1 VDVAAWLD
9 ALALGQ
15 YTEAF
20 RENDIDADTLPDL
33 TAEDLKELG
42 VSSLGHRKKLLAAI
56 AETFPAQPES
66 ADGAAAASPQP
77 GERRQVTVLFADL
90 TGFTKLSNELGAEET
105 HGLLNRYFEAVDGIV
120 EGYGG
125 NVDKHIGDNVM
136 AVFGAPVAHGN
147 DPERAVRAAGDI
159 HQAMQA
165 LSGDLGRELQAH
177 IGIASGQVVA
187 SGTGSAAHREYTV
200 TGETV
205 NLASR
210 LQDKAK
216 AGETLISDTVCR
228 AVSDLVDCADL
239 GEIEVKGFAAPIRVW
254 RTDGLRRR
262 ASREHL
268 SLFVGR
274 RPELRQFTA
283 ITEECLET
291 GAGQS
296 MLVRG
301 EAGIGK
307 TRLMEEFTR
316 IAEDQGFACH
326 RVLVLDF
333 GVGKGQDAVRALVRS
348 LLGIPAGLGK
358 SRRIEA
364 AVSAIKEGMV
374 DSDQRVFLNDLLDL
388 PQPTDL
394 RALYD
399 AMDNAIRNS
408 GKQQA
413 VAQLIARFSQ
423 SRPIMIMVEDV
434 HWADSLTLDHLA
446 GVASTVASCP
456 AILVMTSRVE
466 GDPLDQTWRALL
478 RGSPLTTID
487 VGPLRDTEAMEIA
500 TGFVGAN
507 SPFMESCIERAEG
520 NPLFLEQLL
529 RNVEEGAEEDVPDT
543 IQSLVLAR
551 MDRLA
556 TQHKQALQAAS
567 VIGQRYA
574 LEALRHLLDDPAYDC
589 GQLVAHHLVSP
600 EGDGYLFAHALIR
613 DGVYASLLDVRRR
626 ELHLKAAQWFAE
638 QDLVLHAQH
647 LERAADAAAPR
658 AYLAAARAQA
668 DTYHFDR
675 ALQLVEQGL
684 GLAGEAEDRCDLA
697 LVQGEFLH
705 DMGKVQDSMAAHRV
719 ALDIAP
725 DDARCCRA
733 WIGLAAGMRIT
744 DRYDEALKALDEAEG
759 AATAEGL
766 TEEQAHIHHL
776 RGNIYFPLGRTEDC
790 AREHELSLKFAL
802 EAESPEAEARAL
814 GGLGDANYA
823 FGRMKTAHDYFK
835 RCVALAREHGLGRI
849 EVANWPMATTTSRY
863 LMRWHEGLAETEA
876 SLDAARR
883 VGYQRAELIARS
895 VTLNF
900 HIQLGQLEHIEE
912 ELRELDELIQR
923 LDAKRFQPYVLE
935 ARAALDLAAG
945 NREAAVRKLEQ
956 AVEICRGSDF
966 SFAGPP
972 ALAHLARMTDDPDQR
987 RAALKEGESVLRQG
1001 AVGHSH
1007 LWFYSEAMEAC
1018 LMAGEWE
1025 EVERYATALETYTR
1039 PEPLPWCDFCM
1050 AWSRALAAFGR
1061 GRRDK
1066 ATIQELRR
1074 LRDEAASAGLQTALP
1089 ALDEALAGVENSDG

>member
-1 VDVAAWLD
+1 VNVEAWL
-9 ALALGQ
+9 AELALGQ
-15 YTEAF
+15 YAETF
-20 RENDIDADTLPDL
+20 RENDIDGETLCGL

-56 AETFPAQPES
+56 AELSPPQPETT
-66 ADGAAAASPQP
+66 DGEAAVTPQP

-90 TGFTKLSNELGAEET
+90 TGFTKLSSELGAEET

-125 NVDKHIGDNVM
+125 TIDKHIGDNVM

-147 DPERAVRAAGDI
+147 DPERAVRAADDI
-159 HQAMQA
+159 HQAMQTV
-165 LSGDLGRELQAH
+165 GRDVGRELQAH

-228 AVSDLVDCADL
+228 AVSDLADCADL
-239 GEIEVKGFAAPIRVW
+239 GEIEVKGFAAPVRVW
-254 RTDGLRRR
+254 RTDGLRRG
-262 ASREHL
+262 ASSEHM

-307 TRLMEEFTR
+307 TRLMEEFAR
-316 IAEDQGFACH
+316 FAESRGFASH
-326 RVLVLDF
+326 RSLVLDF
-333 GVGKGQDAVRALVRS
+333 GVGKGQDAIRALVRS
-348 LLGIPAGLGK
+348 LLGIPAGGGK
-358 SRRIEA
+358 SRRLEA
-364 AVSAIKEGMV
+364 AVSAIKDGMV
-374 DSDQRVFLNDLLDL
+374 DPDQRVFLNDLLDL

-394 RALYD
+394 RSMYD
-399 AMDNAIRNS
+399 AMDNATRNS

-413 VAQLIARFSQ
+413 VARLIASASLGQ
-423 SRPIMIMVEDV
+423 PIMVTVEDV
-434 HWADSLTLDHLA
+434 HWADSLTLAHLA
-446 GVASTVASCP
+446 SVASTVANCP

-487 VGPLRDTEAMEIA
+487 LGPLRDTEAIEIA
-500 TGFVGAN
+500 TGFVGAD

-556 TQHKQALQAAS
+556 AEHKQALQAAS

-574 LEALRHLLDDPAYDC
+574 LGALRHLLGDPAYDC
-589 GQLVAHHLVSP
+589 GPLVAHHLVSP

-613 DGVYASLLDVRRR
+613 DGVYGSLLDARRR
-626 ELHLKAAQWFAE
+626 ELHHKAAQWFSE

-647 LERAADAAAPR
+647 LERAEDGAAPR

-668 DTYHFDR
+668 DTYHFER
-675 ALQLVEQGL
+675 ALRLAERGL
-684 GLAGEAEDRCDLA
+684 ALAGETEDRCDLA
-697 LVQGEFLH
+697 LLNGELLH
-705 DMGKVQDSMAAHRV
+705 DMGEVQDSMAAYRAV
-719 ALDIAP
+719 LDMAP
-725 DDARCCRA
+725 GDAARCRA
-733 WIGLAAGMRIT
+733 WIGLAAGMRMT
-744 DRYDEALKALDEAEG
+744 DQYDEALTALDEAET
-759 AATAEGL
+759 AAKAAGL
-766 TEEQAHIHHL
+766 TEERAHIHHL
-776 RGNIYFPLGRTEDC
+776 RGNVYFPLGRTEDC
-790 AREHELSLKFAL
+790 AREHELSLKFAH
-802 EAESPEAEARAL
+802 EAGSAEAEARAL

-823 FGRMKTAHDYFK
+823 LGRMITAHDYFR
-835 RCVALAREHGLGRI
+835 RCVTLAREHGFGRI
-849 EVANWPMATTTSRY
+849 EVANWPMMTTLLRY
-863 LMRWHEGLAETEA
+863 SMRWREGLAETEA
-876 SLDAARR
+876 SLEAARR
-883 VGYQRAELIARS
+883 VGHQRAELIARA
-895 VTLNF
+895 VTMNY
-900 HIQLGQLEHIEE
+900 HIQLGQLEHVEE
-912 ELRELDELIQR
+912 ELTELDELIQR

-935 ARAALDLAAG
+935 ARASLDLAAG
-945 NREAAVRKLEQ
+945 NREGAVRGLEQ
-956 AVEICRGSDF
+956 TIEICRGSDF

-972 ALAHLARMTDDPDQR
+972 ALAHLARVTDDPDQR
-987 RAALKEGESVLRQG
+987 RAVLKEGEAILRQG

-1007 LWFYSEAMEAC
+1007 LWFYSDAMEAC
-1018 LMAGEWE
+1018 LRAGDWE

-1050 AWSRALAAFGR
+1050 AWARALAAFGR

-1074 LRDEAASAGLQTALP
+1074 LRDEAAGAGLLTALP
-1089 ALDEALAGVENSDG
+1089 ALDEALAAI